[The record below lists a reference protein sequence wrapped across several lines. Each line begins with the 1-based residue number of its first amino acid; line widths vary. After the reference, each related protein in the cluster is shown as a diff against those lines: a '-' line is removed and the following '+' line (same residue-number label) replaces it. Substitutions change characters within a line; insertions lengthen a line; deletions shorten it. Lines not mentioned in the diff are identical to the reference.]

1 MPIFEIFAGLNPDFD
16 KKRRLEDNE
25 YFDNDIIIENYNG
38 SILKNKLLEVT
49 TIKANEESIIDEI
62 NNLSGFNCKDHLADN
77 LDPIIINNAL
87 NIINQIPPSILY
99 HLRPENIYPSKYGT
113 LILDWEFNDENNI
126 VSFEVAKNSIGYFVE
141 KDGKNIKQVDE
152 ITLND
157 DNIDHIVWT
166 LQSEIIPFI

>member
-25 YFDNDIIIENYNG
+25 YIDNDVTIENYNG
-38 SILKNKLLEVT
+38 SILNTKLQENT
-49 TIKANEESIIDEI
+49 TIKTIEESIIEEI
-62 NNLSGFNCKDHLADN
+62 NNISGYNCKDQLAEN
-77 LDPIIINNAL
+77 LEPTIINNAL

-113 LILDWEFNDENNI
+113 LILDWEFYDENNI

-157 DNIDHIVWT
+157 DNIAHIVGT